1 MEGVELSWAANKIKY
16 TYKKYAYQKYTLE
29 KYMYIFLKSIAAIIH
44 FQASVPDTSDVFL
57 SLKEMK
63 PILGQIDPV
72 R

>member
-16 TYKKYAYQKYTLE
+16 TYKTYAYQKYTLE